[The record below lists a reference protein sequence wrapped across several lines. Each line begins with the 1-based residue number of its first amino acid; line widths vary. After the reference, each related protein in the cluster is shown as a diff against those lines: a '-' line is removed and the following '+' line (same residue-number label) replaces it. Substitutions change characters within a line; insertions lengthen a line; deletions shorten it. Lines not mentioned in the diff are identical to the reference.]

1 MFWWG
6 AVDATASAGMAGCK
20 VSAMDQPHE
29 HNLTALI
36 DEARAGSKG
45 AKDRLLSA
53 VYGEFHRIANALMR
67 CERPGHALQP
77 SDLVNEAVIRLLD
90 GGAFK
95 NAPNRQYLFGA
106 AARAMRQALVDQKRK
121 RDADK
126 RSGKWKRVSLD
137 EVLGYFE
144 AQHLDVI
151 ALNEALDR
159 LSAQNHR
166 QAQVVE
172 LRFFAGMSVPE
183 VAEVLGVSVGTVE
196 GDWRFARAWLRIEL
210 GGVAG

>member
-1 MFWWG
+1 
-6 AVDATASAGMAGCK
+6 
-20 VSAMDQPHE
+20 MDQPHG
-29 HNLTALI
+29 HSVTALI
-36 DEARAGSKG
+36 NEARAGSKG
-45 AKDRLLSA
+45 ARDRLLRA

-90 GGAFK
+90 GEAFK
-95 NAPNRQYLFGA
+95 KAPNRQYLIGA
-106 AARAMRQALVDQKRK
+106 AAGAMRQALVDHARK

-126 RSGKWKRVSLD
+126 RSGKCKRVSMD
-137 EVLGYFE
+137 QVLGYFE

-159 LSAQNHR
+159 LSVLHDR

-172 LRFFAGMSVPE
+172 LRFFAGLAVPE